1 MRDQKLFQHYY
12 FNFWKEKARDVL
24 LEKAYLLDSII
35 ESPAN
40 LYNVC
45 EGVAFGDEF
54 TQNNHGGLI
63 GFKQPVAFLY
73 HTGAS
78 RCEDRI
84 IVKSTLDGDDLFEV
98 FISGKNFMH
107 HLAHVSSKIVREE
120 KRDGM
125 TWYLHRC
132 DLSLVPGQ
140 KYSIFTPKIFV

>member
-1 MRDQKLFQHYY
+1 M
-12 FNFWKEKARDVL
+12 

-35 ESPAN
+35 ESPSN

-45 EGVAFGDEF
+45 EGIAFGDEF
-54 TQNNHGGLI
+54 TQGNHGGLI